1 MANWNDIKASVG
13 KAANKTVKKAGELAD
28 TASLHFKYKT
38 CKAKVSEKFEK
49 LGRLT
54 YKQLKTDIYYA
65 EDIAKIISELDE
77 LREELREIKKKI
89 DDAKKEREAEKAAR
103 KAEKEAEEAE
113 ATEDESAT
121 EE

>member
-13 KAANKTVKKAGELAD
+13 RVANKTTKKAGELAD

-54 YKQLKTDIYYA
+54 YKQLKTEISYEYTDSVPRVRTLARSGVDLRYMGGVTRFLSDNGQSY
-65 EDIAKIISELDE
+65 IARSCENP
-77 LREELREIKKKI
+77 R
-89 DDAKKEREAEKAAR
+89 
-103 KAEKEAEEAE
+103 
-113 ATEDESAT
+113 
-121 EE
+121 